1 MCTKS
6 TMSVMN
12 KLMNKISAHNPDKV
26 VIFVCVFVQRLPI
39 RGQVTISAELTN
51 SHTTSRTGQ

>member
-1 MCTKS
+1 
-6 TMSVMN
+6 MSVMN